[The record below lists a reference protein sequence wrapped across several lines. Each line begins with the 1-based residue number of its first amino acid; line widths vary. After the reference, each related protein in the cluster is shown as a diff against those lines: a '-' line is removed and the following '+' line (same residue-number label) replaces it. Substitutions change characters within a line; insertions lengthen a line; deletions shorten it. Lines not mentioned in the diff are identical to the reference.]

1 MVYAAQSLGHR
12 WDVSDVVVGTLV
24 LAALT
29 GIPNAIAAVRL
40 ALHGRGAACV
50 SESLNSNNAN
60 VLVGLCVPAIVLGI
74 GTPSGLERF
83 SALAMVVMTL
93 LATVFALSGGGLT
106 RREGASIILLYAAFA
121 TVVAVG

>member
-12 WDVSDVVVGTLV
+12 WNVTDVVVGTIV

-29 GIPNAIAAVRL
+29 GIPNVLAAVRL

-60 VLVGLCVPAIVLGI
+60 ILVGLCIPALVLGI
-74 GTPSGLERF
+74 GAPSGLARF
-83 SALAMVVMTL
+83 SAASMIVMTV
-93 LATVFALSGGGLT
+93 LAIALAYRGGGLT
-106 RREGASIILLYAAFA
+106 RREGATIIVLYAAFA
-121 TVVAVG
+121 VIVVLA